1 MATALDLLMS
11 TKEDVN
17 LLSEESDI
25 CTIDAKTRAIF
36 VPATIVVGGVQSDK
50 NAERIKFSC
59 PKIVGDNLDLS
70 KFSVRINFENVSS
83 VDFNVSI
90 KDQYICDDVAV
101 DGENVTFS
109 WLIGRNAARYMGT
122 VRFIV
127 CAVKT
132 DSDSNIS
139 VEWNTAIAEVPVLEG
154 IEIYQPQIGQEE
166 KDVINQLLEL
176 TKNTSAEAVQN
187 VNSAKEQAIKDIQS
201 VSQPD
206 TTLTIEGGLA
216 EAKATGEA
224 IDSLKEDINVLG
236 LEESVKTSLKCDYLE
251 NAPTI
256 NINADFVYTLGDK
269 ARIFRN
275 VKKLKLSILSNGGTG
290 TIFLYRPD
298 STYTQ
303 ILVFKKSYVL
313 TAGKNEIEIDISESM
328 FDSSPSEG
336 HDYINVAIYSNDTGA
351 FTSQS
356 GQLYLYSNGEPF
368 TWYGNFSDFNV
379 AINNFI
385 PSQTYWYGN
394 LTTNKTYPC
403 IDVYMEEE
411 IPRYKSG
418 IIHVA
423 KDGTGDYSTIMD
435 AVRNAGDV
443 DSPTTIVLQE
453 GVYDEIV
460 YLGNKHNIS
469 IIGVNRDQ
477 CIIKN
482 TSGIYANTPVMVT
495 GNFELRNLTIRM
507 EEQGFFPEFTDNVWA
522 TYPGYALHIDGNSKD
537 VNEKTTGRVVNCT
550 LYSEAFPAVG
560 MGVNQNQKIIFEN
573 CEMIRNCSK
582 DYFKKDNWK
591 GAFLCHSSNYS
602 SAQNQFLVLRNCVM
616 ISNYGYSGIIRGN
629 LGDSSNFAVEA
640 INNTCYSEEMGLDAF
655 EYISGESKLSKISH
669 GNTASSLNAD
679 NTKIA

>member
-1 MATALDLLMS
+1 MADTFKGIITADGKKRQLLYGAVLE
-11 TKEDVN
+11 TPV
-17 LLSEESDI
+17 SD
-25 CTIDAKTRAIF
+25 T
-36 VPATIVVGGVQSDK
+36 
-50 NAERIKFSC
+50 
-59 PKIVGDNLDLS
+59 
-70 KFSVRINFENVSS
+70 
-83 VDFNVSI
+83 
-90 KDQYICDDVAV
+90 
-101 DGENVTFS
+101 TFS
-109 WLIGRNAARYMGT
+109 
-122 VRFIV
+122 
-127 CAVKT
+127 K
-132 DSDSNIS
+132 
-139 VEWNTAIAEVPVLEG
+139 
-154 IEIYQPQIGQEE
+154 
-166 KDVINQLLEL
+166 
-176 TKNTSAEAVQN
+176 
-187 VNSAKEQAIKDIQS
+187 
-201 VSQPD
+201 
-206 TTLTIEGGLA
+206 EGGFA
-216 EAKATGEA
+216 DSKAVGNKFAKVDSTTA
-224 IDSLKEDINVLG
+224 SLKRDINVLG
-236 LEESVKTSLKCDYLE
+236 IEESVKISLKCDYLE
-251 NAPTI
+251 NAPTM
-256 NINADFVYTLGDK
+256 NIIADYVYTLGDK

-336 HDYINVAIYSNDTGA
+336 HDYISIAIYSNDSGA

-356 GQLYLYSNGEPF
+356 GQLYLYPNGEPF

-379 AINNFI
+379 GINNYI
-385 PSQTYWYGN
+385 PPQNYWSGN
-394 LTTNKTYPC
+394 ISTNKTYPC
-403 IDVYMEEE
+403 IDVYMEEK
-411 IPRYKSG
+411 IPKYKSG
-418 IIHVA
+418 IIHVS

-482 TSGIYANTPVMVT
+482 TSGVYANTPVMVT

-507 EEQGFFPEFTDNVWA
+507 GEQGFFPEYTDNVWA

-582 DYFKKDNWK
+582 EYFKKDNWK
-591 GAFLCHSSNYS
+591 GAFLCHSSNYH
-602 SAQNQFLVLRNCVM
+602 SAPNQLLVLRNCVM
-616 ISNYGYSGIIRGN
+616 TSNYGYSGSIQGN
-629 LGDSSNFAVEA
+629 LGDSVNFEIEA
-640 INNTCYSEEMGLDAF
+640 INNTCYSEEMGLDSF
-655 EYISGESKLSKISH
+655 EYVIGESKLSKTSH

-679 NTKIA
+679 NVGIT